1 MLSRINVSLLT
12 TLNVIRD
19 IWDNKQVGLHISS
32 LLSFS
37 SQTFLDAPLI
47 SWTELN
53 LNQKLFIQNKI
64 TTPCHNFLYLLPPDI
79 MFRNCLWMRKL
90 FLKVQSS
97 CCHECMDGL
106 LPTHLVKHDLQF
118 LTHGN
123 FWNGMIIWNI
133 KID

>member
-1 MLSRINVSLLT
+1 MFLFWQPWMLSET
-12 TLNVIRD
+12 FEYE
-19 IWDNKQVGLHISS
+19 QVTNRLDYISHIIFISN
-32 LLSFS
+32 
-37 SQTFLDAPLI
+37 FLRCSIVI